1 MKGFELALWPNEY
14 KEPGSFQPDARG
26 HISIPVSVLKE
37 LSIAFQQKEITVETD
52 TRNNLEY
59 VKLSASA
66 WKNDPSENAK
76 RPVIK
81 AEIRNFSEE
90 KEAAAKKAARAA
102 SGPSAP
108 AAAADSGN
116 GWNIPF

>member
-1 MKGFELALWPNEY
+1 MKGFEMALWPNQY

-37 LSIAFQQKEITVETD
+37 LSIAYQQKELTVETD

-59 VKLSASA
+59 VKLTASA

-81 AEIRNFSEE
+81 AEFRSFAEE
-90 KEAAAKKAARAA
+90 KEAAAKKAARDAGN
-102 SGPSAP
+102 GPAP
-108 AAAADSGN
+108 AEESA

>member
-1 MKGFELALWPNEY
+1 MKGFEMALWPNQY

-37 LSIAFQQKEITVETD
+37 LSIAYQQKELTVETD
-52 TRNNLEY
+52 TRNDLEY

-81 AEIRNFSEE
+81 AEIRSFAEE
-90 KEAAAKKAARAA
+90 KEAAAKKAARDAGNSA
-102 SGPSAP
+102 AP
-108 AAAADSGN
+108 AEDAAG